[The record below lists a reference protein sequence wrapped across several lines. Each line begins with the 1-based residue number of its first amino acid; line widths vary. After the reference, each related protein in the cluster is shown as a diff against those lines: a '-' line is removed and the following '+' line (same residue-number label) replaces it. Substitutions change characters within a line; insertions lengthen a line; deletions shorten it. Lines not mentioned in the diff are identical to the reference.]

1 ERRGFVRI
9 AMEKGK
15 PLVPVF
21 CFGQSDIY
29 NWWKPNWKLIL
40 IFARA
45 IKFTPIYFWG
55 IFGSPL
61 PFKRPLYVAVGKPIE
76 VNKNPEPTMEEVA
89 KVHSEFIEALQDLFE
104 RHKTQAGCPHLSLRI
119 V

>member
-1 ERRGFVRI
+1 MSLLDAGYSCTLVPGGVREISLMEHSSDEIIFLKERRGFVRI

-21 CFGQSDIY
+21 CFGQ
-29 NWWKPNWKLIL
+29 
-40 IFARA
+40 
-45 IKFTPIYFWG
+45 
-55 IFGSPL
+55 
-61 PFKRPLYVAVGKPIE
+61 
-76 VNKNPEPTMEEVA
+76 VA

-104 RHKTQAGCPHLSLRI
+104 RHKTQAGYPHLSLRI